1 MPRKLCVFFC
11 HSTRLHYLCSN
22 ILTPLPIRTA
32 RSGWV
37 FLFIDMAKI
46 AYYGGWWFQDTALFS
61 NPARLAKTILNM
73 DEELGRSDEEFIK
86 AFKSKYTNHFPPSWI
101 MLEITT
107 FGTMSILYSNLNSG
121 RCKRQIAKYFGVAD
135 TVMVSFPLCKEPIG
149 RNRALPSG

>member
-1 MPRKLCVFFC
+1 M
-11 HSTRLHYLCSN
+11 
-22 ILTPLPIRTA
+22 
-32 RSGWV
+32 
-37 FLFIDMAKI
+37 FIDMAKI

-61 NPARLAKTILNM
+61 NPARLAKTISNM
-73 DEELGRSDEEFIK
+73 DEKLGRSDEEFIK

-149 RNRALPSG
+149 RNRALPSGWAVRTQNIECGF

>member
-1 MPRKLCVFFC
+1 M
-11 HSTRLHYLCSN
+11 
-22 ILTPLPIRTA
+22 
-32 RSGWV
+32 
-37 FLFIDMAKI
+37 FIDMAKI

-61 NPARLAKTILNM
+61 YPARLAKTILNM

-86 AFKSKYTNHFPPSWI
+86 AFKSKYTNHFPSSWI

-121 RCKRQIAKYFGVAD
+121 RCKRQITKYFGVVD
-135 TVMVSFPLCKEPIG
+135 TVMVSLPLCKEPIG

>member
-1 MPRKLCVFFC
+1 
-11 HSTRLHYLCSN
+11 
-22 ILTPLPIRTA
+22 
-32 RSGWV
+32 
-37 FLFIDMAKI
+37 MAKI

-61 NPARLAKTILNM
+61 NPARLAKSISNM
-73 DEELGRSDEEFIK
+73 DEELVRSDEEFIK

-121 RCKRQIAKYFGVAD
+121 RCKRQIAKYFVVAD

-149 RNRALPSG
+149 RNRALQSGWAVRTQNIECGF

>member
-1 MPRKLCVFFC
+1 MIKRKVVCLQQHTHPASHKNSALRVGLF
-11 HSTRLHYLCSN
+11 
-22 ILTPLPIRTA
+22 
-32 RSGWV
+32 
-37 FLFIDMAKI
+37 FIDLAKI

-61 NPARLAKTILNM
+61 NP
-73 DEELGRSDEEFIK
+73 GRSDEEFIK

-107 FGTMSILYSNLNSG
+107 FGTVSILYGNLNSG

-149 RNRALPSG
+149 RNRALPSGWTVRTQNIECGF

>member
-1 MPRKLCVFFC
+1 
-11 HSTRLHYLCSN
+11 
-22 ILTPLPIRTA
+22 
-32 RSGWV
+32 
-37 FLFIDMAKI
+37 MAKI

-61 NPARLAKTILNM
+61 NPARLAKTISNM

-121 RCKRQIAKYFGVAD
+121 RYKRQIAKYFGVAD
-135 TVMVSFPLCKEPIG
+135 TVMVSFPPCKEPID